1 MARNK
6 ISDLAYE
13 AFELYKKNG
22 GCTLGVEGSPEK
34 GFAVGG
40 VVPAEEY
47 EAHSF
52 ARSNVEAFIAKHWSS
67 LADGLYCGVWASG
80 TKVVLDISK
89 VSDTLPVAL
98 IDAGL
103 AGEEAVFDLAN
114 KRTIWVG

>member
-47 EAHSF
+47 EGYSFTRAHI
-52 ARSNVEAFIAKHWSS
+52 ETFIAKHWSS
-67 LADGLYCGVWASG
+67 LSDGLYCGVWSTGA
-80 TKVVLDISK
+80 KVVLDISK
-89 VSDTLPVAL
+89 VSDTLGVA
-98 IDAGL
+98 IDDAKL